1 MEKPSTLFAP
11 VAGPGVWYG
20 RDLQPDEGRD
30 LRPDEG
36 RDLRPRGDWIR
47 HFSAAELAELDAA
60 VRAFKSSGAALA
72 EMSPANFPLPAL
84 GRALA
89 SILAEILEGR
99 GFAMLRGF
107 PVDRYTR
114 EEQAIAYLG
123 LGAWFGRARSQNAR
137 GHLLGHV
144 KDLGLDI
151 TDPKVRY
158 YQTSRKLE
166 YHTDSVDVVGLLCL
180 KTAKTGGESFI
191 ASSMTLYN
199 EVLAR
204 RPELLP
210 ALFEPFPTDRRGEV
224 PEGMRPWFDMPI
236 YHRHEGRLS
245 CVYVRQY
252 IESAQQHF
260 PQAKRLR
267 REQVEAM
274 DLMDDLLN
282 DPRIHLSMAF
292 LPGDMQFLHNHQIL
306 HSRNDFENW
315 PEPARHRH
323 LLRLWLA
330 PASAR
335 PLPEVFASR
344 YGSVVPGER
353 GGIVVRGTT
362 PRVPLEAE

>member
-1 MEKPSTLFAP
+1 MASGPS
-11 VAGPGVWYG
+11 VWYG
-20 RDLQPDEGRD
+20 RDLQQRT
-30 LRPDEG
+30 
-36 RDLRPRGDWIR
+36 DWIR
-47 HFSAAELAELDAA
+47 TFSNAELAELDAA
-60 VRAFKSSGAALA
+60 VHAFKASGTPLA
-72 EMSPANFPLPAL
+72 GISPATFPLYAL
-84 GRALA
+84 GAALA
-89 SILAEILEGR
+89 SILDELLEGR

-107 PVDRYTR
+107 PVERYPR
-114 EEQAIAYLG
+114 EEQAIAYMG
-123 LGAWFGRARSQNAR
+123 IGSYLGAARSQNAK

-151 TDPKVRY
+151 SDPKVRY

-180 KTAKTGGESFI
+180 KTAKAGGESYI

-224 PEGMRPWFDMPI
+224 PEGMQPWFDMPV
-236 YHRHEGRLS
+236 YHRHAGRLS
-245 CVYVRQY
+245 CIYVRQY
-252 IESAQQHF
+252 IESAQKHF

-267 REQVEAM
+267 RQQVEAM
-274 DLMDDLLN
+274 DLLDELVN
-282 DPRIHLSMAF
+282 DPQIHLSMAF

-315 PEPARHRH
+315 PEPGRHRH

-330 PASAR
+330 PATAR
-335 PLPEVFASR
+335 PLPEIFASR
-344 YGSVVPGER
+344 YGSVTPGER
-353 GGIVVRGTT
+353 GGIVVTGTT